1 MRRAF
6 ALLTVATVLAL
17 VGGIV
22 VAAPALAAP
31 IKISEDPYTNSD
43 SQHKTQVE
51 PDSYAFGRTIVTLF
65 QSGRYFS
72 GGGASNNGW
81 ATSTDAGAT
90 WSHGFLP
97 GTTPNSTPP
106 GPWDRATDPSVV
118 YDAKHQVW
126 LANSLALK
134 IATQVND
141 VIVNRSPDGLAWG
154 NPVVVAAGDAISYY
168 DKNWIT
174 CDNTQ
179 SSPFFGN
186 CYIEWDDNGRGNLML
201 MSTSTNGGLTWG
213 PPKQTANHETGGLG
227 GQPVVL
233 SNGNVVV
240 PFLGNSGIKSFMS
253 TDGGNTWSTPIL
265 IASAIFH
272 TPAGGIRA
280 GIPLPSAEVRNPGI
294 VVVTWPD
301 CRFEPGCNAND
312 IVMSTSGNG
321 TNWSAVQRIP
331 LDPVGS
337 GVDHFLPG
345 IALQPQGTT
354 NSTLIHMALGYYY
367 YPVSACN
374 SSTCQLNAAFSFSIG
389 GLSWS
394 PPQQLAGPMQLSWL
408 ASTNQ
413 GRMVGDY
420 MSTSYVGNNAF
431 PVFASAT
438 APIGGVFQE
447 HMYTSQQA
455 ASGSVDEMRSIR
467 RDPVLASKAE
477 LAAHQ
482 WRGSR
487 LPTAR

>member
-1 MRRAF
+1 
-6 ALLTVATVLAL
+6 
-17 VGGIV
+17 
-22 VAAPALAAP
+22 
-31 IKISEDPYTNSD
+31 
-43 SQHKTQVE
+43 
-51 PDSYAFGRTIVTLF
+51 
-65 QSGRYFS
+65 
-72 GGGASNNGW
+72 
-81 ATSTDAGAT
+81 
-90 WSHGFLP
+90 
-97 GTTPNSTPP
+97 
-106 GPWDRATDPSVV
+106 
-118 YDAKHQVW
+118 
-126 LANSLALK
+126 
-134 IATQVND
+134 
-141 VIVNRSPDGLAWG
+141 
-154 NPVVVAAGDAISYY
+154 
-168 DKNWIT
+168 
-174 CDNTQ
+174 
-179 SSPFFGN
+179 
-186 CYIEWDDNGRGNLML
+186 ML

-213 PPKQTANHETGGLG
+213 PPKQTANHETGGIG

-233 SNGNVVV
+233 SNGTVVV
-240 PFLGNSGIKSFMS
+240 PFLGNSGIKSFTS
-253 TDGGNTWSTPIL
+253 TDGGNTWGTPIL

-294 VVVTWPD
+294 VAVTWAD

-389 GLSWS
+389 GQSWS

-447 HMYTSQQA
+447 HMYTSQQPA
-455 ASGSVDEMRSIR
+455 LESVDGMRSIH
-467 RDPVLASKAE
+467 RDPILASKAE
-477 LAAHQ
+477 LSAHR